1 MAALFPDPSAPQA
14 PNSARPL
21 GPDSLAERGLEHW
34 LTSLLMVLSLSWAL
48 LPAGLSWDFGNEG
61 EANLRDGNFIIQL
74 QWSSLF
80 LIAGVV
86 CLRRFL
92 RFQAV
97 VSGLNPFLLA
107 LFVYCLLN
115 ISWSLLP
122 LVTMKKVIQ
131 FGGLLMIGVAF
142 QVSEMS
148 HTRWL
153 KLTVGT
159 LLLFQVASLFAVV
172 LIPDIAIEYTGIA
185 NGAWQGGAWRGVTDQ
200 KNNYGILN
208 AFAAMAW
215 VALFCTPKTRL
226 SALLFVLMLGFCGV
240 NLVMSKSTTSLLV
253 TVMGIGFFLLFRWKY
268 VASEFVTSRVLVV
281 LACLLVVYLH
291 ALYVVQGRLPT
302 WDEFFKPV
310 ADLLG
315 KSTDISGRF
324 EIWDLVLQE
333 IDRHRWQGIGYG
345 AFWLGKGSASQ
356 PIIDHMYWVPFQAH
370 NGYLDVLNELGGMG
384 LLLFTGFLVYHL
396 LSLYRLS
403 RFDAS
408 EAAFHGALIA
418 VILVHNA
425 TESSFLRGVNFL
437 AILVIFSSI
446 AVNSSLRR
454 HQQAALLGRP
464 ATAPSPG
471 PGPAPTAWAAQNG
484 FRPGT
489 PNSERPPGH

>member
-1 MAALFPDPSAPQA
+1 MPATAPYTPATPHLGSTPSP
-14 PNSARPL
+14 
-21 GPDSLAERGLEHW
+21 GPASGPGLEHW
-34 LTSLLMVLSLSWAL
+34 LTGLLMVFSLAWAL
-48 LPAGLSWDFGNEG
+48 LPAGLSWDFAAEG
-61 EANLRDGNFIIQL
+61 DANLREGNFIIQL
-74 QWSSLF
+74 QWSTLF
-80 LIAGVV
+80 LIAGWV
-86 CLRRFL
+86 CLRRFV
-92 RFQAV
+92 RFQEV

-107 LFVYCLLN
+107 LFLYCLMN
-115 ISWSLLP
+115 TGWSLLP
-122 LVTMKKVIQ
+122 MVTLKKVIQ
-131 FGGLLMIGVAF
+131 FGGLLMIGMAF

-159 LLLFQVASLFAVV
+159 LLLFQVLSLFAVV
-172 LIPDIAIEYTGIA
+172 LVPDIAIEYTGMA
-185 NGAWQGGAWRGVTDQ
+185 NGAWEGGAWRGVTDQ
-200 KNNYGILN
+200 KNNFGIMN

-215 VALFCTPKTRL
+215 VALFCTPQSRL
-226 SALLFVLMLGFCGV
+226 SPLMFGLALVFCGV

-253 TVMGIGFFLLFRWKY
+253 TVMGVGFFLLFRWKY

-281 LACLLVVYLH
+281 MACLLLIYLH
-291 ALYVVQGRLPT
+291 VLYVVQGRLPT

-324 EIWDLVLQE
+324 DIWELVIQE
-333 IDRHRWQGIGYG
+333 IQRHPWLGIGFG
-345 AFWLGKGSASQ
+345 SFWMGKGSASQ

-384 LLLFTGFLVYHL
+384 LLLFAGFIVHHL
-396 LSLYRLS
+396 ISLYRLS

-437 AILVIFSSI
+437 AVLVVFSSI

-454 HQQAALLGRP
+454 HRLAQSADIRP
-464 ATAPSPG
+464 AG
-471 PGPAPTAWAAQNG
+471 P
-484 FRPGT
+484 
-489 PNSERPPGH
+489 PPGDLASRSEPEAQARYSR